1 MASLLWLNMQDAD
14 MRKRVDTLLRRS
26 YLNDHLLDELWSMIH
41 FKEEQDLVSEHN
53 SKIRRD
59 LNFQN

>member
-1 MASLLWLNMQDAD
+1 MQT
-14 MRKRVDTLLRRS
+14 REKGLTYFLKEV

-41 FKEEQDLVSEHN
+41 FKEEQDLVSEHD